1 MARPCEPSEAALA
14 RANTIV
20 HKDEHWMRTKGM
32 EKVSGEEL
40 SKFKLNN
47 ASTGKG
53 PAIRAESLDEE
64 GVAQN
69 QALMNHMVSIKSRT
83 YESGSHEPTWLI
95 DVQSTCP
102 QVYGRLA
109 ASAIKR

>member
-1 MARPCEPSEAALA
+1 MNATYTSPPTRMTQAVCRRASRMARPCEPSEAALA

-69 QALMNHMVSIKSRT
+69 QALMNHVSAYHTLHQRPD
-83 YESGSHEPTWLI
+83 Y
-95 DVQSTCP
+95 
-102 QVYGRLA
+102 
-109 ASAIKR
+109 